1 MKTLQTFLIRT
12 YGCQMN
18 ELDSDLMKGLLLK
31 KGLKPALNEESAD
44 LVIFNTCSIRDLAE
58 RKVLGKIGLML
69 RSKKRQKIIG
79 ITGCMPM
86 LKKEKLLKKIPE
98 IDFILGPN
106 NTFQLIQ
113 VLEEVMHQKRTNPF
127 PAPVSKLDEQSDLF
141 FDYQKA
147 ERASKIKAYVS
158 IIRGCNNFCS
168 YCVVPYTR
176 GREVSRSLESIID
189 ECKTLQDQ
197 GYQEITLLGQ
207 NVNSYNSQGLDFAD
221 LLAEIDKLGFPRVR
235 FMTSHPKDISYKLMQ
250 AIRDLPS
257 VCENLHLPFQSGSSR
272 ILKKMNRS
280 YTQESY
286 LEKVELL
293 KATVPNITLG
303 TDIIVG
309 FPTETEE
316 DFLETLKV
324 FEKVRFLNAFVYAY
338 SPRKGTSAYQLKD
351 NVSKE
356 IKSLRLQKTLSLFQ
370 KIQTEDNLKSLRQ
383 EKGQEQVVE
392 VLVERETKEKGFL
405 KGRTRDLKKVIF
417 PGDKKLAGTLQK
429 IRLEK
434 FKHQTFLGQLIHNK

>member
-18 ELDSDLMKGLLLK
+18 ELDSDLMRGLLIK
-31 KGLKPALNEESAD
+31 KGLTPALNEESAD

-69 RSKKRQKIIG
+69 RSKKRPLIG
-79 ITGCMPM
+79 IAGCMPM

-106 NTFQLIQ
+106 NAFQLVQI
-113 VLEEVMHQKRTNPF
+113 LDEVMEKKRNKSEV
-127 PAPVSKLDEQSDLF
+127 PVAKLDEQSDLF

-147 ERASKIKAYVS
+147 DRASKIKAYVS

-168 YCVVPYTR
+168 YCVVPYAR
-176 GREVSRSLESIID
+176 GREVSRSLKSIID
-189 ECKTLQDQ
+189 ECQALKDQ
-197 GYQEITLLGQ
+197 GYKEITLLGQ
-207 NVNSYNSQGLDFAD
+207 NVNSYNHEKLDFAD
-221 LLAEIDKLGFPRVR
+221 LLAEIDKIGFPRIR

-280 YTQESY
+280 YSQEAY

-324 FEKVRFLNAFVYAY
+324 FEKVRFLNAFVYTY
-338 SPRKGTSAYQLKD
+338 SPRKNTAAYKLKD
-351 NVSKE
+351 DVSKE
-356 IKSLRLQKTLSLFQ
+356 IKSLRLQKTLDLFQ
-370 KIQTEDNLKSLRQ
+370 EIQTEDNLKYLELKQRPKQ
-383 EKGQEQVVE
+383 AVE
-392 VLVERETKEKGFL
+392 VLVERGTKEEGFL
-405 KGRTRDLKKVIF
+405 KGKTRDLKKVIF
-417 PGDKKLAGTLQK
+417 PGDKKLIGTLQK
-429 IRLEK
+429 IKLEK
-434 FKHQTFLGQLIHNK
+434 FKYQTFLGSLL